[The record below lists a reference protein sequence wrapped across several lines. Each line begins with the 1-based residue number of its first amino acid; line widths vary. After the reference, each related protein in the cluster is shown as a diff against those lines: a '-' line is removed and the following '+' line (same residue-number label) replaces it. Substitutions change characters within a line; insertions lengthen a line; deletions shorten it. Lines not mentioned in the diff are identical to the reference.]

1 MMLLLLGIL
10 KNQISRIGPYLPRS
24 TNAHS
29 SDKLTVRGIF
39 IKYITNN
46 TPTVAV
52 YSVGLKS
59 DENLRE
65 RSTYQ
70 TV

>member
-29 SDKLTVRGIF
+29 SDKLAALTVRGFF

-52 YSVGLKS
+52 YSV
-59 DENLRE
+59 
-65 RSTYQ
+65 
-70 TV
+70 